1 MVMGV
6 VGKGVFGRGYMR
18 GDEGWVSGVMRV
30 CEGMKVGL
38 GHDGGVRACVRERAN
53 GIVAVYTLI
62 CRR

>member
-1 MVMGV
+1 MMMGV

-38 GHDGGVRACVRERAN
+38 VV
-53 GIVAVYTLI
+53 
-62 CRR
+62 

>member
-6 VGKGVFGRGYMR
+6 VGKGVFGRGCMR

-38 GHDGGVRACVRERAN
+38 
-53 GIVAVYTLI
+53 VA
-62 CRR
+62 